1 MTSQCIAGGNFYNA
15 HTIMPVEADVF
26 RRARKG
32 NIRAAIS
39 VMSDCYP
46 QVHRLAYGLSGRDD
60 VGRALVKVVM
70 KRGMKQLTTWSD
82 ESTPLRWCQ
91 HHTLLTVRRAAR
103 YKPEVAND
111 TLVRGAQT
119 DNAYYA
125 SFIRAVRTL
134 PMQQREAFILTHGEE
149 WDVRNL
155 ATAMD
160 CSTEAASVHLKEA
173 TRALSA
179 LGGNYYSTFTAQ
191 LAQTYKK
198 LTPSEELVLTNVE
211 YNVKRHLW
219 PRKIWRLVQLITLA
233 TVIAAIVL
241 FFWKIYPNLE
251 Y

>member
-1 MTSQCIAGGNFYNA
+1 MPRT
-15 HTIMPVEADVF
+15 MPVDADVF

-46 QVHRLAYGLSGRDD
+46 QVYRLAYGLSGRDD
-60 VGRALVKVVM
+60 VGRGIVKFVM
-70 KRGMKQLTTWSD
+70 KRGLRQLTNWTD
-82 ESTPLRWCQ
+82 ESAPMRWCQ

-103 YKPEVAND
+103 HKPDVAHD

-125 SFIRAVRTL
+125 AFIRALRAL
-134 PMQQREAFILTHGEE
+134 PFQQREAFVLTHGEQ
-149 WDVRNL
+149 WDARNL

-160 CSTEAASVHLKEA
+160 CSTEAASNHLKEA

-179 LGGNYYSTFTAQ
+179 LGGDFYSTFTAQ
-191 LAQTYKK
+191 LAQTYKS
-198 LTPSEELVLTNVE
+198 LTPSEELILTNVE

-219 PRKIWRLVQLITLA
+219 PRKIWRLIELIVMA
-233 TVIAAIVL
+233 TVVTAIVL
-241 FFWKIYPNLE
+241 FAWKVYPKLVW
-251 Y
+251 